1 METIEGPSLA
11 RETTDTFLLLL
22 IAGLTLAG
30 YVGLALFFV
39 QAVR

>member
-1 METIEGPSLA
+1 METIEGQSLA

-30 YVGLALFFV
+30 YVGLALFVV
-39 QAVR
+39 QAVG